1 MPNQGWIYRDKISKN
16 QAGLSLLAYYAGKY
30 PHSSRE
36 EWLDRILSAA
46 ILVNGRPACPDK
58 VLEIGQ
64 QLTYQRP
71 PWTEPDVP
79 LFFEVLYEDAEVLVV
94 AKPSGLPV
102 LAGGGFLEHTLIHLV
117 HQHYGDVTPYPIHRL
132 GRGTSGIV
140 LMAKSKP
147 ARAKLSQQMREG
159 KITKI
164 YRALVG
170 RGDIPDNFTINQA
183 IGKIAHP
190 ILGYVYGALT
200 DGLSARSDGRVLKKH
215 PDSTLL
221 EVQIFTGRPHQIRIH
236 LAFFGYPLIGDPLYG
251 LGGLPRP
258 DAVPGDCGYYLHAN
272 QIVFNHPS
280 TGERISI
287 CCPAPPELVISY
299 QLSVISSLRKLPTPH
314 TPHPTPHTP
323 HPTPYTPHPTP
334 CPQEKLFAADPI

>member
-1 MPNQGWIYRDKISKN
+1 MPNQGWIYRDKVSKN
-16 QAGLSLLAYYAGKY
+16 QAGLSLLAYYVGKY
-30 PHSSRE
+30 PHSSPE

-46 ILVNGRPACPDK
+46 ILVNGRPACPDT

-170 RGDIPDNFTINQA
+170 QGDIPDNFTINQA

-190 ILGYVYGALT
+190 ILGHVYGALT

-236 LAFFGYPLIGDPLYG
+236 LAFFGYPLIGDRLYG

-287 CCPAPPELVISY
+287 CCPAPPESVISY
-299 QLSVISSLRKLPTPH
+299 QLSVISSLRKLPTP
-314 TPHPTPHTP
+314 
-323 HPTPYTPHPTP
+323 YTPHPTP
-334 CPQEKLFAADPI
+334 LSRSPINAKNPA

>member
-1 MPNQGWIYRDKISKN
+1 MANQGWIYRDKISKN
-16 QAGLSLLAYYAGKY
+16 QAGLSLLAYYTGKY
-30 PHSSRE
+30 CHSSPE

-46 ILVNGRPACPDK
+46 ILVNGRPACPDT

-117 HQHYGDVTPYPIHRL
+117 HQHYPDVTPYPIHRL

-164 YRALVG
+164 YRALVVQ
-170 RGDIPDNFTINQA
+170 GDIPDNFTINQA

-190 ILGYVYGALT
+190 ILGHVYGALT

-221 EVQIFTGRPHQIRIH
+221 EVEIFTGRPHQIRIH

-272 QIVFNHPS
+272 QILFNHPS

-287 CCPAPPELVISY
+287 CCPAPPELVDRLLAEVR
-299 QLSVISSLRKLPTPH
+299 QQK
-314 TPHPTPHTP
+314 
-323 HPTPYTPHPTP
+323 
-334 CPQEKLFAADPI
+334 EE